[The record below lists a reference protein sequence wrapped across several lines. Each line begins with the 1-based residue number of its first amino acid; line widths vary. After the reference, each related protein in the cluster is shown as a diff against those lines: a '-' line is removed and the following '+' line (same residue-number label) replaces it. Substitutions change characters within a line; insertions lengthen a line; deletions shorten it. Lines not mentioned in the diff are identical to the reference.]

1 MVMVNVPDVMLWLE
15 NVNTPMFRFV
25 SVVLYIITASNAPD
39 DVKLVHCTDADG
51 VQYAVVLV
59 SPAELAFVTE
69 LPPVV

>member
-1 MVMVNVPDVMLWLE
+1 
-15 NVNTPMFRFV
+15 MFRFV